1 MPKNHYNDSKF
12 REFSMNFPL
21 PEECLFVMLSVLYD
35 NRDMACNISSYPST
49 GAGSVQTENL
59 PPT

>member
-1 MPKNHYNDSKF
+1 
-12 REFSMNFPL
+12 MNFPL